1 MHNDDYNVGYGKPP
15 KASQFKKGQSGNPK
29 GRPKDQNKDFVDSLK
44 SYLQQKRKVK
54 TANGEISMQNSEI
67 MAHKLVE
74 KALNADLRAI
84 TLLIKI
90 METHNISNQVDVI
103 LPYIPSRQE
112 LARAWDE
119 EEAQK
124 G

>member
-74 KALNADLRAI
+74 KALSPDLRAM